1 MKYKKHLKI
10 GLGILIAI
18 FILLN
23 VAIIAQAY
31 SLSHFDENARPLTLD
46 YKPTFLESVK
56 IAITGLDLP
65 RPRTKSF
72 PSQPYDSLRI
82 PAGEGRQLDAWL
94 LHTDTV
100 KRGLVIAFHGYIDEK
115 SSMLDRAEVFLAM
128 GYDVM
133 LVNFMGAGDSYGNQ
147 TTLGY
152 MEAENVKY
160 AHNYAVSQLQED
172 NIILIGFSMGAVAIM
187 KAQADYN
194 LLVKAIIIEA
204 PYATF
209 QETVNARLDKLRM
222 PHFPVSGMFTFWFGK
237 INGFDASKANPQDY
251 AGRIH
256 VPALLMCGGKDPNIP
271 EEETERIFGRLASKR
286 KELKIFP
293 DSPHESYL
301 LKYED
306 EWHNVVS
313 AFVSNLERMDVYSE
327 GGD

>member
-46 YKPTFLESVK
+46 YKPTFFESVK
-56 IAITGLDLP
+56 IAVSGLDLA
-65 RPRTKSF
+65 RPRTKTY
-72 PSQPYDSLRI
+72 PLQPYDSLRI
-82 PAGEGRQLDAWL
+82 PAGEGRLLDAWL
-94 LHTDTV
+94 LHTDTL

-115 SSMLDRAEVFLAM
+115 SSMLDRAEVFLDM
-128 GYDVM
+128 GYDVL

-152 MEAENVKY
+152 LEAENVKF
-160 AHNYAVSQLQED
+160 AHSYAVSQLQEE

-194 LLVKAIIIEA
+194 LLVKALVLEA

-209 QETVNARLDKLRM
+209 QETVNARLDKLQM
-222 PHFPVSGMFTFWFGK
+222 PHFPISKMFTFWFGK
-237 INGFDASKANPQDY
+237 INGFDAFEANPQDY
-251 AGRIH
+251 AQKIQ
-256 VPALLMCGGKDPNIP
+256 VPVLLMCGGKDPNIP
-271 EEETERIFGRLASKR
+271 ESETERIFSRLLSKH

-301 LKYED
+301 LKYGD
-306 EWHNVVS
+306 EWCNVVS
-313 AFVSNLERMDVYSE
+313 YFVNNLEKMNVYSE
-327 GGD
+327 